1 MADLEAPKGKQFFN
15 MTKEELSACGKA
27 GAIKSAETRRRK
39 RAMKDS
45 LDILLGM
52 PLKSGKQCD
61 VESVKNFAALRG
73 KNITVEQ
80 AMLIT
85 QIQKALKGDTQAIT
99 FLRDTSG
106 QKPDDNLNVVGQI
119 DTSNPYDELTVEE
132 LKALAKKCEDDAELP
147 RD

>member
-1 MADLEAPKGKQFFN
+1 MAEVPTGKQFFN
-15 MTKEELSACGKA
+15 MTKEELSACGKV
-27 GAIKSAETRRRK
+27 GGVKSGETRRRK

-61 VESVKNFAALRG
+61 VDSVKNFAALKG

-132 LKALAKKCEDDAELP
+132 LKALAKKCEEDGNS
-147 RD
+147 

>member
-1 MADLEAPKGKQFFN
+1 MAEVPTGKQFFN
-15 MTKEELSACGKA
+15 MTKEELSACGKV
-27 GAIKSAETRRRK
+27 GGVKSGETRRRK

-61 VESVKNFAALRG
+61 VESVKNFAALKG

-132 LKALAKKCEDDAELP
+132 LKALAKKCEDNGES
-147 RD
+147 

>member
-1 MADLEAPKGKQFFN
+1 MAVEAPKGKKFFE
-15 MTKEELSACGKA
+15 MSKEELSACGKA

-39 RAMKDS
+39 KAMKDS
-45 LDILLGM
+45 LDILLNM

-61 VESVKNFAALRG
+61 VEAVKNFANLKG

-80 AMLIT
+80 AMLIA
-85 QIQKALKGDTQAIT
+85 QIQKALKGDTQALT

-106 QKPDDNLNVVGQI
+106 QKPEDNLNVVGQI

-132 LKALAKKCEDDAELP
+132 LKALAKKCEEDAESI

>member
-1 MADLEAPKGKQFFN
+1 MAEVPTGKQFFN
-15 MTKEELSACGKA
+15 MTKEELSACGKV
-27 GAIKSAETRRRK
+27 GGVKSGETRRRK

-61 VESVKNFAALRG
+61 VESVKNFAALKGR
-73 KNITVEQ
+73 NITVEQ

-85 QIQKALKGDTQAIT
+85 QIQKALKGDTQAVT

-132 LKALAKKCEDDAELP
+132 LKALAKKCEEDGES
-147 RD
+147 

>member
-1 MADLEAPKGKQFFN
+1 MAEEVQVPKGKQFFE
-15 MTKEELSACGKA
+15 MTKEELSACGKL
-27 GAIKSAETRRRK
+27 GGQRSVETRRRK
-39 RAMKDS
+39 KAMRES

-61 VESVKNFAALRG
+61 VESVKNFAALKG

-106 QKPDDNLNVVGQI
+106 QKPDDNLNVVGQL
-119 DTSNPYDELTVEE
+119 DVSNPYDELTVDE
-132 LKALAKKCEDDAELP
+132 LRALAKKCEEDGES
-147 RD
+147 